1 MSTLRRHN
9 VVVLAG
15 LAVGCAVPA
24 VAWADSG
31 TGGVSPNDPQFA
43 PPKRAKIVDGKAV
56 APAGAPIEVVK
67 AINAAN
73 RIVRKP
79 YRYGGGHASFRSR
92 GYDCSGTVSYAL
104 HGAHLLR
111 RPFDSRDFFGWG
123 EPGRGRWITVYTSS
137 GHAFVVIA
145 GLRFDT
151 SSGGDS
157 AAAARRRGIRPG
169 KGPRWRV
176 SKRSTRGYV
185 ARHPDGL

>member
-1 MSTLRRHN
+1 MSSARTQSAFL
-9 VVVLAG
+9 VAG
-15 LAVGCAVPA
+15 LAACCALPA
-24 VAWADSG
+24 SGVAYDG
-31 TGGVSPNDPQFA
+31 TGGVSPDDPQFA
-43 PPKRAKIVDGKAV
+43 PPKKAKIVDGKAV
-56 APAGAPIEVVK
+56 APAGAPTEVVK
-67 AINAAN
+67 AIKAAN

-92 GYDCSGTVSYAL
+92 GYDCSGSVSYVL

-111 RPFDSRDFFGWG
+111 RPFDSRDFFGFG
-123 EPGRGRWITVYTSS
+123 LAGRGRWITVYTSS

-151 SSGGDS
+151 STAGDN

-169 KGPRWRV
+169 TGPRWRL
-176 SKRSTRGYV
+176 SKRSTGRYV

>member
-1 MSTLRRHN
+1 VSTLRRHN
-9 VVVLAG
+9 FVVLAA
-15 LAVGCAVPA
+15 LAACCAVPA
-24 VAWADSG
+24 IGFAESG
-31 TGGVSPNDPQFA
+31 TGGVSPDDPQYK
-43 PPKRAKIVDGKAV
+43 PLKKAKIVGGKAI

-67 AINAAN
+67 AIRAAN

-104 HGAHLLR
+104 HGARLLR
-111 RPFDSRDFFGWG
+111 RPYDSRDFFGWG
-123 EPGRGRWITVYTSS
+123 LEGRGRWITVYTSS
-137 GHAFVVIA
+137 GHAYVVIA
-145 GLRFDT
+145 GLRLDT

-169 KGPRWRV
+169 TGPRWRV

-185 ARHPDGL
+185 ARHAEGL

>member
-1 MSTLRRHN
+1 VSSLRRHN
-9 VVVLAG
+9 LVVLAG
-15 LAVGCAVPA
+15 LAVCCALPA
-24 VAWADSG
+24 FALADDG
-31 TGGVSPNDPQFA
+31 TGGVSPTDPRYG
-43 PPKRAKIVDGKAV
+43 PPKKAKIVDGKAV
-56 APAGAPIEVVK
+56 APLGAPAEVVK
-67 AINAAN
+67 AIKAAN
-73 RIVRKP
+73 RIVRRP

-104 HGAHLLR
+104 HGARLLR
-111 RPFDSRDFFGWG
+111 RPYDSRDFFHWG
-123 EPGRGRWITVYTSS
+123 VAGKGRWITVYTSS

-145 GLRFDT
+145 GLRLDT

-157 AAAARRRGIRPG
+157 TAAARRRGIRPG